1 MEMIVYLAEEPAPA
15 GFPPGSVFTS
25 MEGAFDLADR
35 DAAVATALREGPY
48 GSFHHR
54 IVLKV
59 GGRVRMRGGL
69 EIRLVAHSHK
79 RPMTGGPTCESTLL
93 KLSEDGSTGD
103 LQLNHVSEPDG
114 AQSWQKQEGGAY
126 RIELHGMDYD
136 VSSDIVVRKV

>member
-1 MEMIVYLAEEPAPA
+1 
-15 GFPPGSVFTS
+15 
-25 MEGAFDLADR
+25 
-35 DAAVATALREGPY
+35 
-48 GSFHHR
+48 
-54 IVLKV
+54 
-59 GGRVRMRGGL
+59 MRGGL